1 MVFAYLALFSIVM
14 LLIGTLVSNITQS
27 FLIDHRVRE
36 QISTADDIAVSVAPG
51 MKNSNAQTIY
61 ETILDY
67 GQNLSGRVLVLD
79 KYGVVQS
86 DSFSKLNGVSLEID
100 EINQVLNGNSG
111 SANAL
116 HELEVEVDNQSGDT
130 NNDVTTEK
138 IYVMYYVS
146 SIVYDGN
153 MLGVIVLSLPV
164 QDIFDQVAQANSQIM
179 LVVLVAS
186 IIVIII
192 SFLIAKV
199 ITKPITA
206 LTDIIKK
213 MSKGEIHQRVKVT
226 GKSELSQLGQAFN
239 TMSEQLERVEENR
252 NNFVSDVSHEI
263 KTPLSSMK
271 ILVESLIYDQSG
283 NVEMHK
289 EFLGDINNE
298 INRLSY
304 IVNDLLQM
312 VSMEQDRVV
321 INHDKVN
328 ISKLTSLVFKAMT
341 PIAERKEITLIYGN
355 DTDAIVWGDK
365 IKLQQAVTN
374 LVDNAI
380 KYTLPGGE
388 VQVSV
393 EEKELSVVIRIAD
406 TGIGIPEKEI
416 PHLTERF
423 YRVEKARSR
432 EAGGTGLGLSIVE
445 RIVKLHNGA
454 FSITSEEGVGTTI
467 DIILPRI
474 TDEDKEV
481 Q

>member
-14 LLIGTLVSNITQS
+14 FSIGTLVSNITQS

-36 QISTADDIAVSVAPG
+36 QISMADDIAVSVAPG
-51 MKNSNAQTIY
+51 MKNFNAQKIY
-61 ETILDY
+61 KTALDY
-67 GQNLSGRVLVLD
+67 GQNLGGRVLVLD

-86 DSFSKLNGVSLEID
+86 DSFSKLNGVSLEIE
-100 EINQVLNGNSG
+100 EIDQVLDGNAG
-111 SANAL
+111 STNAL
-116 HELEVEVDNQSGDT
+116 HELEIEVDNQSSDT
-130 NNDVTTEK
+130 TNDVKKEK

-164 QDIFDQVAQANSQIM
+164 QDIFDQVAQANGQIM
-179 LVVLVAS
+179 MVVFIAS
-186 IIVIII
+186 IIVVII

-206 LTDIIKK
+206 LTHIIKK
-213 MSKGEIHQRVKVT
+213 MSKGEIHQRVRVT

-283 NVEMHK
+283 NIEMHK

-298 INRLSY
+298 IDRLSY

-321 INHDKVN
+321 VNYDKVHVSN
-328 ISKLTSLVFKAMT
+328 LTSLVVKAMA
-341 PIAERKEITLIYGN
+341 PIAERKEITLIHEDN
-355 DTDAIVWGDK
+355 TDAIVLGDK

-380 KYTLPGGE
+380 KYTLSGGE
-388 VQVSV
+388 VQISV
-393 EEKELSVVIRIAD
+393 EEKELSVVVRVAD
-406 TGIGIPEKEI
+406 TGIGIPEKDI
-416 PHLTERF
+416 SHLTERF

-467 DIILPRI
+467 DIILPKFI
-474 TDEDKEV
+474 DEDKEV